1 MRERCVRLSVAM
13 LQQWQPAFFTL
24 VIMRKTKGNNE
35 NCKKKLTQEEKK
47 QTGKNKKINNLK
59 EKNKIRN

>member
-1 MRERCVRLSVAM
+1 
-13 LQQWQPAFFTL
+13 
-24 VIMRKTKGNNE
+24 MRKTKGNNE